1 MDDSEIT
8 RTRDQLQF
16 VKDILVTTANSNDLC
31 VNRERV
37 TLAIERITLIEALLS
52 EVSQEV
58 DRIRTQD
65 YETRRARSAELA
77 IQKESLQKRDAE
89 IPPST
94 NHARAD
100 SAVKSERQFFPD
112 QGVIDSYSDLAR
124 KYGELNRV
132 IQLMR
137 GDVESAIRNIN
148 DFWTGDDEAK
158 RFVLEKLRTAVA
170 IK

>member
-8 RTRDQLQF
+8 RTCEQLQF
-16 VKDILVTTANSNDLC
+16 VKNILVTTMDSNDLS

-37 TLAIERITLIEALLS
+37 TVAVERITLIEALLS
-52 EVSQEV
+52 EVSKEI
-58 DRIRTQD
+58 DRIRNQND
-65 YETRRARSAELA
+65 EFRRSRSVDSA

-89 IPPST
+89 MPSST
-94 NHARAD
+94 NRGRAD
-100 SAVKSERQFFPD
+100 AAVKSERQFFPD

-124 KYGELNRV
+124 KYGELNRA

-137 GDVESAIRNIN
+137 GDVESAIRNID

-158 RFVLEKLRTAVA
+158 TFVLERLRAAVA
-170 IK
+170 VK